1 MEGKNEQ
8 NPSQSPLGKG
18 EVLPLRQAQGERE
31 HSVPLLEKGIKGDF
45 VVGFGKFGFWICLE
59 FDA

>member
-45 VVGFGKFGFWICLE
+45 VVGFGKFGF
-59 FDA
+59 